1 MNLRKGLTRIWIAGS
16 CLWVALSAFAAY
28 EQHKPA
34 DINPFLKHAYAP
46 PDLTKGPWTEYQ
58 ALNVLSDLLI
68 AADKAG
74 DTKAATI
81 FAKEIRRIQSSLSA
95 STPPTSSPPAVTF
108 EDLIPPQ
115 RWDAARI
122 GAFLS
127 AVLTNGVLPAA
138 LGYAGLF
145 LLMWVTRWIVA
156 GFKGT

>member
-1 MNLRKGLTRIWIAGS
+1 
-16 CLWVALSAFAAY
+16 
-28 EQHKPA
+28 
-34 DINPFLKHAYAP
+34 
-46 PDLTKGPWTEYQ
+46 
-58 ALNVLSDLLI
+58 
-68 AADKAG
+68 
-74 DTKAATI
+74 
-81 FAKEIRRIQSSLSA
+81 LSA